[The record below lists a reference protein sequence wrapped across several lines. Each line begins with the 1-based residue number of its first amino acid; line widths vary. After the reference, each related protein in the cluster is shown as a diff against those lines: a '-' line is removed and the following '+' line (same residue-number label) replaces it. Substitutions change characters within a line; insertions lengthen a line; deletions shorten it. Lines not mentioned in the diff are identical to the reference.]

1 MKIYYP
7 QISLILIAISMTL
20 SGCSAVTDTIAASSQ
35 TFTNV
40 SDSSVGSST
49 NVSKD
54 SSPSSSNTQQA
65 IDFASINWMNLSAN
79 MSKGKG
85 EHLAAMATLL
95 AVKETQKLAFYQMT
109 QKKFIPL
116 FNEGKTTA
124 SQLVKQLQRE
134 VEKL

>member
-1 MKIYYP
+1 MKNYYP
-7 QISLILIAISMTL
+7 QISLALITISLTL
-20 SGCSAVTDTIAASSQ
+20 SGCSSLTDGLSASSQ

-54 SSPSSSNTQQA
+54 SSSSSSNTQKA

-109 QKKFIPL
+109 QKKFIHL
-116 FNEGKTTA
+116 FNKGKTTA
-124 SQLVKQLQRE
+124 PQLIEQLQIE
-134 VEKL
+134 VAKL

>member
-1 MKIYYP
+1 MKIYSS
-7 QISLILIAISMTL
+7 QISLALIAINLTL

-65 IDFASINWMNLSAN
+65 IDFVRINWMNLSAN

-109 QKKFIPL
+109 QKKFTHL
-116 FNEGKTTA
+116 FNNGKTTA
-124 SQLVKQLQRE
+124 SQLVEHLQIE
-134 VEKL
+134 VTKL

>member
-7 QISLILIAISMTL
+7 QISLALITISIIL
-20 SGCSAVTDTIAASSQ
+20 SGCSAVTDTVAASSQ

-54 SSPSSSNTQQA
+54 SSPSSSNTQKA
-65 IDFASINWMNLSAN
+65 IDFVSINWMNLSAD

-109 QKKFIPL
+109 QKKFIYL
-116 FNEGKTTA
+116 FNHGKTTA
-124 SQLVKQLQRE
+124 SELVKQLTIE
-134 VEKL
+134 VAKL